1 MQIGAKMMSVTKKI
15 FNSPRLGISNV
26 VHSRRINSHSRVEYL
41 LDPEGYEDLGYAIPE
56 KLVLYR
62 WRQRTNQKYCFNGM
76 RLSPNIWRS
85 INVAL
90 GPNYF
95 EVFKMTADQIHTKY
109 SKASQSIKTLNYPT
123 LAGIKVVRL
132 MEGLGLDKFN
142 ILMQRHN
149 DLSRIKQYGTPD
161 LFLWAVAK
169 RSDKIA
175 YSRFVEV
182 KKPEEPLSQDQIDE
196 LYFLRCR
203 LHIKSRCFRLKERH
217 SLSPK
222 HLISPLFRPI

>member
-1 MQIGAKMMSVTKKI
+1 MQIGAKMMPITEKM

-26 VHSRRINSHSRVEYL
+26 VSGRRTNSHSRVEYL
-41 LDPEGYEDLGYAIPE
+41 LDPEGDEDLGYAIPE
-56 KLVLYR
+56 KLVLHR

-95 EVFKMTADQIHTKY
+95 EVFKMNADQIHTKY
-109 SKASQSIKTLNYPT
+109 SKASQSLKTLNYPT

-149 DLSRIKQYGTPD
+149 NLSRIKHYGTPD
-161 LFLWAVAK
+161 LFLWAIAK
-169 RSDKIA
+169 KSDKIA

-182 KKPEEPLSQDQIDE
+182 KKPEEPLSKDQIAE

-203 LHIKSRCFRLKERH
+203 LQIKSRCFRLKERH
-217 SLSPK
+217 YVIPK
-222 HLISPLFRPI
+222 HLVSPLSRPI

>member
-41 LDPEGYEDLGYAIPE
+41 LDAEG
-56 KLVLYR
+56 
-62 WRQRTNQKYCFNGM
+62 
-76 RLSPNIWRS
+76 
-85 INVAL
+85 
-90 GPNYF
+90 YF

-109 SKASQSIKTLNYPT
+109 SKASQSLKSLKYPT